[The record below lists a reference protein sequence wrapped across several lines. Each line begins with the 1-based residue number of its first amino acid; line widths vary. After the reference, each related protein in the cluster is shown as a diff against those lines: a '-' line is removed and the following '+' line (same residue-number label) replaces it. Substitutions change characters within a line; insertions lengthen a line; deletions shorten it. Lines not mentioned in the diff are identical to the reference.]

1 MGEHGGRG
9 RTIVGNLLWGGSLA
23 SPGVGVLDGLH
34 ALTLN
39 EVKGKAMQPF
49 KSRG

>member
-9 RTIVGNLLWGGSLA
+9 RTIVGNILWDSSLA
-23 SPGVGVLDGLH
+23 SPGVEVLDGLH
-34 ALTLN
+34 ALS
-39 EVKGKAMQPF
+39 GAKAMQPI